1 MDVTRKLA
9 AIVYADVAGYS
20 RLTGA
25 DEEGT
30 HKTLSVYL
38 DAITARIENHGGQ
51 VLHYAGDAILA
62 EFASVVTA
70 VTCAVDVQRDLAARN
85 KDITE
90 DRRVEFRIGVNMGDV
105 IVDRDELYGD
115 GVNIAARLESL
126 ADPGGICISG
136 TVYDQVKSKLALDFD
151 SLGAKTLKNINDP
164 VTVYK
169 VRPSPDPGADPGNS
183 DPEPTVPAPEDDAAT
198 TQWTSI
204 ITAFVVLAGIVM
216 IVWAYYHN

>member
-1 MDVTRKLA
+1 MNVSRKLT
-9 AIVYADVAGYS
+9 AIVYADVAGHS

-62 EFASVVTA
+62 EFARIVTA
-70 VTCAVDVQRDLAARN
+70 LTCVVDVQRDLAARN

-105 IVDRDELYGD
+105 IVDRD
-115 GVNIAARLESL
+115 
-126 ADPGGICISG
+126 
-136 TVYDQVKSKLALDFD
+136 
-151 SLGAKTLKNINDP
+151 
-164 VTVYK
+164 
-169 VRPSPDPGADPGNS
+169 
-183 DPEPTVPAPEDDAAT
+183 
-198 TQWTSI
+198 
-204 ITAFVVLAGIVM
+204 
-216 IVWAYYHN
+216 

>member
-1 MDVTRKLA
+1 MNVSRKLA
-9 AIVYADVAGYS
+9 VIVYANVAGYN
-20 RLTGA
+20 RLTRA

-62 EFASVVTA
+62 EFASIVT
-70 VTCAVDVQRDLAARN
+70 VLTCVIDVHRDLAARN

-90 DRRVEFRIGVNMGDV
+90 DHRVEFRIGVNMGDV
-105 IVDRDELYGD
+105 IVDRDELHGN

-136 TVYDQVKSKLALDFD
+136 PVYDQVKSKLALDFD
-151 SLGAKTLKNINDP
+151 SLGAKTLKNIDHP
-164 VTVYK
+164 VIVYK
-169 VRPSPDPGADPGNS
+169 VRPSPAPGADLGDS
-183 DPEPTVPAPEDDAAT
+183 DPEPAAPAPEDDSAT
-198 TQWTSI
+198 T
-204 ITAFVVLAGIVM
+204 FVVLAGIVM
-216 IVWAYYHN
+216 IVWAYYHS